1 MTSRIVKQHLT
12 DSAIALLFEPDT
24 AEYWIGEYDCNARH
38 GSLEPPYVWVSG
50 NWSSLEE
57 AELSLLLWV

>member
-50 NWSSLEE
+50 NWTSLEE